1 MQRNRAKAFILFP
14 SMFIVSTFIFFFM
27 DSHVLFSVATSI
39 TILINYLIIQ
49 NRKLTYDTL
58 TGLPNR
64 KAFLQSLEK
73 TITRNINGCVL
84 VADIENFKFFN
95 HRFGQANGDHLLVQ
109 LGAFL
114 VTAAPNH
121 TVFRISGD
129 QFAMILRR
137 MDQAEASCYIDILHD
152 RFGQPWTTGGVQSL
166 VNMHYAIVCFPTQA
180 QKPDQILHA
189 IDFTLSEAKVHRSKD
204 IAFYDDQAMHKR
216 ERNQEIKEA
225 LRTSIFNDTLT
236 VHYQPIYD
244 LATNTIIGAEALARL
259 HDPKLGILAP
269 ADFIPIAE
277 ESGLIVDMTHL
288 VIQHVCDLWKQL
300 GGQHPTLAHIAINL
314 SSVNFLQ
321 PSLETDILSQIRAN
335 QLSPERF
342 IFELTESMIVESFE
356 RVNQTIVSLATHGVT
371 FSLDDYGTGY
381 SNIEYLMRLPFQAVK
396 LDRSIIQHSDTHRDL
411 LESIV
416 LMLHKIGKTIV
427 AEGVETESQLAFVRE
442 LGIDHVQGYLLGRPM
457 PAEDFARLC
466 QSRN

>member
-1 MQRNRAKAFILFP
+1 
-14 SMFIVSTFIFFFM
+14 
-27 DSHVLFSVATSI
+27 
-39 TILINYLIIQ
+39 LINYLIIQ
-49 NRKLTYDTL
+49 NRKLTYDTF

-73 TITRNINGCVL
+73 TIARNIKGCVL

-95 HRFGQANGDHLLVQ
+95 HRFGQVNGDLLLIQ
-109 LGAFL
+109 LGDFF

-129 QFAMILRR
+129 QFAMVLQN
-137 MDQAEASCYIDILHD
+137 MDQTAASSYIDILQD
-152 RFGQPWTTGGVQSL
+152 RFERPWTTSGIQSL
-166 VNMHYAIVCFPTQA
+166 VNMHYAVVCFPTQA
-180 QKPDQILHA
+180 QKPDQVLHA
-189 IDFTLSEAKVHRSKD
+189 MDFTLSEAKIHRSKN
-204 IAFYDDQAMHKR
+204 IAYYDDTAMHKR
-216 ERNQEIKEA
+216 ERNQEILEA
-225 LRTSIFNDTLT
+225 LRTAIFNGTLT
-236 VHYQPIYD
+236 VHYQPIYH
-244 LATNTIIGAEALARL
+244 LATNTVIGAEALARL
-259 HDPKLGILAP
+259 TDPVLGIITP

-277 ESGLIVDMTHL
+277 ESGLIVDLTHL
-288 VIQHVCDLWKQL
+288 VIQQVCDLWKQL

-321 PSLETDILSQIRAN
+321 PSLETDILSQIAAN
-335 QLSPERF
+335 KLSPELF

-356 RVNQTIVSLATHGVT
+356 RVNQTIVSLASHGVT

-396 LDRSIIQHSDTHRDL
+396 LDRSIIEHSDTHRDL

-427 AEGVETESQLAFVRE
+427 AEGVETEVQLALVRE
-442 LGIDHVQGYLLGRPM
+442 LGIDYVQGYLLGRPM
-457 PAEDFARLC
+457 PAEDFIRLVPGTKLRAPTFNLGMEGGGFAGKC
-466 QSRN
+466 ALAGI